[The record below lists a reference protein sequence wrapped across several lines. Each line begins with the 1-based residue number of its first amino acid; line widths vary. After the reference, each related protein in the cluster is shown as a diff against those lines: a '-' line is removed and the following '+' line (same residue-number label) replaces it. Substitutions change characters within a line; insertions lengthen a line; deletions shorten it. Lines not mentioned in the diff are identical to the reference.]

1 MTMIGGSQTHPQ
13 QRSIAHIW
21 WKSTL
26 RENDFNTH
34 YMSKHTHIVGRLPDK
49 DCFQAANFNRKHLLA
64 DEMMLGCYHTN
75 RAIVDRC
82 HRSMV
87 VGRWIFSCVVGA
99 FTNIQVHMH
108 MTPRPKT
115 TICGSHNFDYIMTVS
130 SLGKCGRVLGAKLQR
145 APRRHKTDKTLKV
158 GGAEINSFQTAR
170 EYVRARNDCART
182 CCLLNVAREK
192 LNGNIM
198 YRVKCAASNT
208 DD

>member
-87 VGRWIFSCVVGA
+87 VAR
-99 FTNIQVHMH
+99 
-108 MTPRPKT
+108 
-115 TICGSHNFDYIMTVS
+115 TVS